1 MIFGHTS
8 VFPLQRNSL
17 SVDKVQEVQAS
28 IAGIFKQASSL
39 REASPSQA
47 LDQKHRYMLFPLF
60 LAGVEAP
67 SRADK
72 MWVQDRLKEFQEF
85 SVGRN
90 TRFLSMVFR
99 EIYNHQQ
106 QGRNVDWIEFMKERE
121 WRVVIY
127 DI

>member
-1 MIFGHTS
+1 
-8 VFPLQRNSL
+8 
-17 SVDKVQEVQAS
+17 
-28 IAGIFKQASSL
+28 
-39 REASPSQA
+39 
-47 LDQKHRYMLFPLF
+47 MLFPLF

-67 SRADK
+67 SPADK

-90 TRFLSMVFR
+90 TKFLSTVFR
-99 EIYNHQQ
+99 EIYHHQQ
-106 QGRNVDWIEFMKERE
+106 QGRDVDWIEFMNDKE